1 MIFLKYLEKLS
12 ADFSDFALNRF
23 AVKSYPIKFPLIA
36 LKTQK
41 NNVFCFKIVL
51 AMNRQ
56 IRANNAVRAM

>member
-1 MIFLKYLEKLS
+1 MIFFFKYLEKLS
-12 ADFSDFALNRF
+12 ADFSDFALNQF

-36 LKTQK
+36 LKK